1 VFPVNTMGAGFES
14 VDQHLTALASAA
26 DALEPLDT

>member
-1 VFPVNTMGAGFES
+1 VFPVNTMGFES